1 MPIDLPAFAVSES
14 GFSIESFIAP
24 LEPNCRSE
32 TMMMNATS
40 LFAIGF
46 PGMPEMMIV
55 LFLALLLFG
64 GSKLPSLMR
73 NLGRSANEFK
83 AGMKES
89 LDDDDSSNS
98 SDTKA

>member
-1 MPIDLPAFAVSES
+1 
-14 GFSIESFIAP
+14 
-24 LEPNCRSE
+24 
-32 TMMMNATS
+32 MMMNSMS

-89 LDDDDSSNS
+89 LDDEDSDDSS
-98 SDTKA
+98 DKKA